1 LRLLLRG
8 DGANAWTSV
17 QQARLQIL
25 WLTLDF
31 APLYRLLLLQIGY
44 DCMKN
49 SIQAKKP
56 MFKGTCGLLSARS
69 YGDWSSTKAAKQ
81 SPEINSWAS

>member
-1 LRLLLRG
+1 LRLFLLG
-8 DGANAWTSV
+8 NDANAWTSF
-17 QQARLQIL
+17 QQARLQVL

-44 DCMKN
+44 DGMKN
-49 SIQAKKP
+49 SIQAKKL
-56 MFKGTCGLLSARS
+56 MFKQTCGLLGARS

-81 SPEINSWAS
+81 SPEINS